1 MNLNS
6 GHNGSNETHHYCP
19 IPLPSR
25 LSLSLCIYPPP
36 LSRKHDLR
44 AERSGQRSRPVLSI
58 VPRINRRIHARHQ
71 KSILVLVYERLIEKL
86 AARAVAIT
94 DFPAPPGDALTFQVV
109 TNVGLT
115 RWIDNVDAKRVFIDV
130 LRHDDA
136 GGGGPRPVRFT
147 DHGLRI
153 GLCNVVLIAPD
164 QSLINASPVNN
175 R

>member
-1 MNLNS
+1 MAGDRYTSIVPVNLNS

-136 GGGGPRPVRFT
+136 GGGGPTSRPIYGSRFT
-147 DHGLRI
+147 DR
-153 GLCNVVLIAPD
+153 
-164 QSLINASPVNN
+164 PV
-175 R
+175 